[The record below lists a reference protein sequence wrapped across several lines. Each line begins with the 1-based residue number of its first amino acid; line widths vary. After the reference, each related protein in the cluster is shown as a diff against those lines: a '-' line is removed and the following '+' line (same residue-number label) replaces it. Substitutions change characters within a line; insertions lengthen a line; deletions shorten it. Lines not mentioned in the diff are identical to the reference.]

1 MKATSYQSLALAW
14 QPKNRRDK
22 PFILFTLFILA
33 LFLGIALLF
42 SSIEVP
48 KEERRAKVDVPDR
61 VAKFILDKPKPVV
74 KPKPKPKP
82 KPQKIEKPKPKPEPA
97 PKPKV
102 KREKPKKEIK
112 LTEKQ
117 KVARKKAG
125 ESGLLALSEE
135 LSDLMDTSSIDSM
148 VGNTVRKSANQTQ
161 TASVDSGILTA
172 GSLEVSGAKGRRG
185 VMPEEHLSKIASTT
199 VLDSE
204 QGTTAQQLIAARA
217 GEDASKPGSTD
228 STKKKLEKRARVGS
242 YRSEEDIAYVV
253 DKNKSKLHA
262 LYRRARR
269 SDPGIQGKIV
279 LEITILPSGKVE
291 NVQISSSELENAK
304 LEARIIA
311 RVKQF
316 DFGAQNV
323 KKVTVTYPFEFLP
336 LGM

>member
-1 MKATSYQSLALAW
+1 MKAASYQSLALAW
-14 QPKNRRDK
+14 RPKNKHDK
-22 PFILFTLFILA
+22 PFILFTLFILVLFLGTA
-33 LFLGIALLF
+33 LFL

-61 VAKFILDKPKPVV
+61 VAKFILNKPKPVV
-74 KPKPKPKP
+74 KPQPKPKP
-82 KPQKIEKPKPKPEPA
+82 KKIEKPKPKPKPA

-112 LTEKQ
+112 LTKKQ
-117 KVARKKAG
+117 KVARKKAE

-148 VGNTVRKSANQTQ
+148 VGNAVRKPTNQTQ
-161 TASVDSGILTA
+161 IASIDTGILTA
-172 GSLEVSGAKGRRG
+172 ESLPETSGAKDSLGNKQKKY
-185 VMPEEHLSKIASTT
+185 LSAIISSTI
-199 VLDSE
+199 LDSE
-204 QGTTAQQLIAARA
+204 QDTTAQKLIAIRA
-217 GEDASKPGSTD
+217 GGDASKPDSTD
-228 STKKKLEKRARVGS
+228 PTKEKMKKQARVGN

-253 DKNKSKLHA
+253 DKNKGKLHA
-262 LYRRARR
+262 IYRRVRR

-291 NVQISSSELENAK
+291 NVKIASSELQNTK

-323 KKVTVTYPFEFLP
+323 KKVTVTYPIEFLP
-336 LGM
+336 L

>member
-1 MKATSYQSLALAW
+1 MKAASYQSLALAW
-14 QPKNRRDK
+14 RPKNRRDK
-22 PFILFTLFILA
+22 PFILFTLLILA
-33 LFLGIALLF
+33 LFLGTALFF
-42 SSIEVP
+42 SSIELP
-48 KEERRAKVDVPDR
+48 EKERQAKVDVPDR
-61 VAKFILDKPKPVV
+61 VAKFILDKPKPIV
-74 KPKPKPKP
+74 KPKPKPK
-82 KPQKIEKPKPKPEPA
+82 KIEKPKPKPKPA

-102 KREKPKKEIK
+102 KREKPKQEIK

-125 ESGLLALSEE
+125 ESGLLALSDE

-148 VGNTVRKSANQTQ
+148 VGNAVRKSTNQTQ
-161 TASVDSGILTA
+161 ISSVDTGILTA
-172 GSLEVSGAKGRRG
+172 GSLASSEAKGSRR
-185 VMPEEHLSKIASTT
+185 VQPEAHLSTISSTT

-204 QGTTAQQLIAARA
+204 QDATAQKLIAARA
-217 GEDASKPGSTD
+217 GDDVDKSDPTD
-228 STKKKLEKRARVGS
+228 PTKNKAEKRERVGN
-242 YRSEEDIAYVV
+242 YRPAEDIAYVV

-262 LYRRARR
+262 IYRRARR

-291 NVQISSSELENAK
+291 NVQITSSELQHAK

-323 KKVTVTYPFEFLP
+323 KKVTVTYPIEFLP
-336 LGM
+336 L

>member
-1 MKATSYQSLALAW
+1 MKAKSYQSLALAW
-14 QPKNRRDK
+14 QPKSRRDK
-22 PFILFTLFILA
+22 PFILFTLFILLLFFGTA
-33 LFLGIALLF
+33 LFF
-42 SSIEVP
+42 SSVEIP

-102 KREKPKKEIK
+102 KREKPKQEIK

-125 ESGLLALSEE
+125 ESGLLALSDE

-148 VGNTVRKSANQTQ
+148 VGNRIRKSTNQTQ
-161 TASVDSGILTA
+161 IAAVDSGILTA
-172 GSLEVSGAKGRRG
+172 GSLGSGEGEGRRR
-185 VMPEEHLSKIASTT
+185 VVPEEYLSQIASTT
-199 VLDSE
+199 VLE
-204 QGTTAQQLIAARA
+204 NEPGTAAEQLIAARA
-217 GEDASKPGSTD
+217 GEDESKPDSTD
-228 STKKKLEKRARVGS
+228 PAKKKPEKRERVGN

-253 DKNKSKLHA
+253 DKNKGKLHA

-291 NVQISSSELENAK
+291 SVQISSSELDHAK

-316 DFGAQNV
+316 DFGEQNV
-323 KKVTVTYPFEFLP
+323 KKVTVTYPIEFLP
-336 LGM
+336 L

>member
-1 MKATSYQSLALAW
+1 MKAASYQSLALAW
-14 QPKNRRDK
+14 RPKNRRDK
-22 PFILFTLFILA
+22 PFILFTLSILA
-33 LFLGIALLF
+33 LFLGTALFF
-42 SSIEVP
+42 SSIELP
-48 KEERRAKVDVPDR
+48 EKERQAKVDVPDR
-61 VAKFILDKPKPVV
+61 VAKFILDKPKPVI

-82 KPQKIEKPKPKPEPA
+82 KKIEKPKPKPKPA

-102 KREKPKKEIK
+102 KREKPKQEIK

-125 ESGLLALSEE
+125 ESGLLALSDE

-148 VGNTVRKSANQTQ
+148 VGNAVRKSTNQTQ
-161 TASVDSGILTA
+161 IAAVDTGILTA
-172 GSLEVSGAKGRRG
+172 GSLASSEATGSRR
-185 VMPEEHLSKIASTT
+185 VQPEAHLSTISSTT

-204 QGTTAQQLIAARA
+204 QDVTAQKLIAARA
-217 GEDASKPGSTD
+217 GDDANKPDPTD
-228 STKKKLEKRARVGS
+228 PAKKKAEKRERVGN
-242 YRSEEDIAYVV
+242 YRPEEDIAYVV

-262 LYRRARR
+262 IYRRARR

-291 NVQISSSELENAK
+291 NVQITSSELQNAK

-323 KKVTVTYPFEFLP
+323 KKVTVTYPIEFLP
-336 LGM
+336 L